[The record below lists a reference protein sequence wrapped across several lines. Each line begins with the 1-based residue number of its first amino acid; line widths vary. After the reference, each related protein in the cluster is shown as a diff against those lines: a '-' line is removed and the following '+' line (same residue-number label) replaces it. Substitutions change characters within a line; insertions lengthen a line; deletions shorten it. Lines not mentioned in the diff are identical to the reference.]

1 MQRKSM
7 ELIYSTISVLLFIFK
22 NHKKEAIN
30 IKELHVISTGQQTS
44 ETLVSIVAEI
54 HRYIDFLHLR
64 EPEWTDQDL
73 VQTIENLSASGVP
86 MEKLIVNHR
95 VDVANQTGVH
105 GVQLTYR
112 SMEVAKV
119 KNAFPELKVGCSV
132 HTVSEATQLAE
143 QGADYLVY
151 GHIFETA
158 SKPDLEPKG
167 VGSLQH
173 VARQVSIPVIAIGG
187 IRPKNVPNVLG
198 QGASGVAIL
207 SGILLAKDPLK
218 AAQEYRYALTKSEVV
233 V

>member
-1 MQRKSM
+1 M
-7 ELIYSTISVLLFIFK
+7 
-22 NHKKEAIN
+22 
-30 IKELHVISTGQQTS
+30 KELHVISTGQQTL
-44 ETLVSIVAEI
+44 ETLVSIVTEI
-54 HRYIDFLHLR
+54 HRYIDYLHLR
-64 EPEWTDQDL
+64 ESEWSDQDL

-95 VDVANQTGVH
+95 VDVANQMGVH

-112 SMEVAKV
+112 SMEVAKM
-119 KNAFPELKVGCSV
+119 KSAFPELKVGCSV
-132 HTVSEATQLAE
+132 HTVSEATHLARH
-143 QGADYLVY
+143 GADFIVY

-158 SKPDLEPKG
+158 SKIGLEPKG

-187 IRPKNVPNVLG
+187 ITPRNVQEVMAH
-198 QGASGVAIL
+198 GASGVAIL

>member
-1 MQRKSM
+1 M

-198 QGASGVAIL
+198 QGASGVAVL

>member
-198 QGASGVAIL
+198 QGASGVAVL

>member
-1 MQRKSM
+1 M
-7 ELIYSTISVLLFIFK
+7 
-22 NHKKEAIN
+22 
-30 IKELHVISTGQQTS
+30 HVISTGQQTS
-44 ETLVSIVAEI
+44 ETLVSIVTKI
-54 HRYIDFLHLR
+54 HRYIDYLHLR
-64 EPEWTDQDL
+64 ESEWSDQDL

-119 KNAFPELKVGCSV
+119 KSAFPELKVGCSV
-132 HTVSEATQLAE
+132 HTVSEATHLARH
-143 QGADYLVY
+143 GADFIVY

-158 SKPDLEPKG
+158 SKIVLEPKG

-187 IRPKNVPNVLG
+187 ITPRNVQEVMAH
-198 QGASGVAIL
+198 GASGVAIL

-233 V
+233 M

>member
-1 MQRKSM
+1 M
-7 ELIYSTISVLLFIFK
+7 
-22 NHKKEAIN
+22 
-30 IKELHVISTGQQTS
+30 KELHVISTGQQTS
-44 ETLVSIVAEI
+44 ETLVSIVTKI
-54 HRYIDFLHLR
+54 HRYIDYLHLR
-64 EPEWTDQDL
+64 ESEWSDQDL

-119 KNAFPELKVGCSV
+119 KSAFPELKVGCSV
-132 HTVSEATQLAE
+132 HTVSEATHLARH
-143 QGADYLVY
+143 GADFIVY

-158 SKPDLEPKG
+158 SKIVLEPKG

-187 IRPKNVPNVLG
+187 ITPRNVQEVMAH
-198 QGASGVAIL
+198 GASGVAIL

-233 V
+233 M

>member
-1 MQRKSM
+1 M
-7 ELIYSTISVLLFIFK
+7 
-22 NHKKEAIN
+22 
-30 IKELHVISTGQQTS
+30 KELHVISTGQQTS

>member
-1 MQRKSM
+1 M
-7 ELIYSTISVLLFIFK
+7 
-22 NHKKEAIN
+22 
-30 IKELHVISTGQQTS
+30 HVISTGQQTS
-44 ETLVSIVAEI
+44 ETLVSIVTKI
-54 HRYIDFLHLR
+54 HRYIDYLHLR
-64 EPEWTDQDL
+64 ESEWSDQDL

-86 MEKLIVNHR
+86 MEKLIMNHR

-119 KNAFPELKVGCSV
+119 KSAFPELKVGCSV
-132 HTVSEATQLAE
+132 HTVSEATHLARH
-143 QGADYLVY
+143 GADFIVY

-158 SKPDLEPKG
+158 SKIVLEPKG

-187 IRPKNVPNVLG
+187 ITPRNVQEVMAH
-198 QGASGVAIL
+198 GASGVAIL
-207 SGILLAKDPLK
+207 SGILLAKDQLK

-233 V
+233 M

>member
-1 MQRKSM
+1 M
-7 ELIYSTISVLLFIFK
+7 
-22 NHKKEAIN
+22 
-30 IKELHVISTGQQTS
+30 HVISTGQQTL
-44 ETLVSIVAEI
+44 ETLVSIVTEI
-54 HRYIDFLHLR
+54 HRYIDYLHLR
-64 EPEWTDQDL
+64 ESEWSDQDL

-95 VDVANQTGVH
+95 VDVANQMGVH

-112 SMEVAKV
+112 SMEVAKM
-119 KNAFPELKVGCSV
+119 KSAFPELKVGCSV
-132 HTVSEATQLAE
+132 HTVSEATHLARH
-143 QGADYLVY
+143 GADFIVY

-158 SKPDLEPKG
+158 SKIGLEPKG

-187 IRPKNVPNVLG
+187 ITPRNVQEVMAH
-198 QGASGVAIL
+198 GASGVAIL